1 MGKVDIE
8 PSKATI
14 KLFIIGYPQEAFRD
28 IPKELRKCLYPDEG
42 ELVLFSHYTEA
53 NCQLECA
60 WARAEATCGCR
71 PWHVPRPD
79 TWPHEDPSIW
89 AGDTCWVLGH
99 VCWDQTMARL
109 QQEADDMQVTREAGI
124 SRHNCCLEISSAT

>member
-1 MGKVDIE
+1 MNQ
-8 PSKATI
+8 ATI
-14 KLFIIGYPQEAFRD
+14 KLSIFGNPQEAFRD

-42 ELVLFSHYTEA
+42 DLVLFSHYTEA

-60 WARAEATCGCR
+60 WARAEAACGCR
-71 PWHVPRPD
+71 PWHVPSPD
-79 TWPHEDPSIW
+79 TG

-109 QQEADDMQVTREAGI
+109 QQETAGDTQVTRTRDTNGI
-124 SRHNCCLEISSAT
+124 SRQGPLNLLETS